1 MKIRFLPFL
10 LITSF
15 VFAQEAIEQP
25 LEPIITDLDRLVES
39 VKKTA
44 SSRSAEDNARLQR
57 FLADK
62 NRQQYL
68 LNQMKAKLNA
78 EEDRSVRLTKEY
90 EDNDARLADLEEQ
103 LTLKLGSFGELFGI
117 VRQTAGESKGQFS
130 LSLTNIE
137 YPERVEFLG
146 DIAERKSLD
155 LPTNEELERLWF
167 EILNELNQSGKVKEY
182 STQILSKSGEVVNAD
197 ILRMGVFNSVANGMY
212 LNLVAEQNVL
222 EYLPK
227 QPDGGIRRSAK
238 RLQNSDSGTY
248 HEVYIDPTRGSLLTK
263 LIDRAGFFDRINQ
276 GGFVGYIIILLF
288 IIGIVLGLMRYRFLS
303 NESKVLDAELA
314 SGNFSETSVLG
325 KLNRI
330 FKNYRGTTPE
340 DLEAQL
346 EDVLSRA
353 VPVLEQNISTIKLL
367 AAVAP
372 LLGLLGTVVGMIET
386 FQSIT
391 LFGTGD
397 PKLMAGG
404 ISQALVTTMLGL
416 IAAVPL
422 LFIHNILESRS
433 RSITQVYEEQAIGFI
448 ASFSTRQR

>member
-15 VFAQEAIEQP
+15 VFAQEVVEQS

-197 ILRMGVFNSVANGMY
+197 ILRIGVFNSVANGMY

-238 RLQNSDSGTY
+238 RLQNSDSGIY

-276 GGFVGYIIILLF
+276 G
-288 IIGIVLGLMRYRFLS
+288 LS
-303 NESKVLDAELA
+303 
-314 SGNFSETSVLG
+314 
-325 KLNRI
+325 
-330 FKNYRGTTPE
+330 
-340 DLEAQL
+340 
-346 EDVLSRA
+346 
-353 VPVLEQNISTIKLL
+353 
-367 AAVAP
+367 
-372 LLGLLGTVVGMIET
+372 
-386 FQSIT
+386 
-391 LFGTGD
+391 
-397 PKLMAGG
+397 
-404 ISQALVTTMLGL
+404 L
-416 IAAVPL
+416 IH
-422 LFIHNILESRS
+422 I
-433 RSITQVYEEQAIGFI
+433 
-448 ASFSTRQR
+448 

>member
-1 MKIRFLPFL
+1 MNIKLLPL
-10 LITSF
+10 LFISIVAF
-15 VFAQEAIEQP
+15 SQENTV
-25 LEPIITDLDRLVES
+25 EPVEPVITDLDRLVES
-39 VKKTA
+39 VKRTA
-44 SSRSAEDNARLQR
+44 NSRSAEDNARLQK

-68 LNQMKAKLNA
+68 LNQMKSKLKA
-78 EEDRSVRLTKEY
+78 EEARSVRLTKEY

-117 VRQTAGESKGQFS
+117 VRQTAGESKGQFA

-137 YPERVEFLG
+137 YPSRIEFLG

-155 LPTNEELERLWF
+155 LPTTEELERLWF

-182 STQILSKSGEVVNAD
+182 TTQILSKSGEVVDAD
-197 ILRMGVFNSVANGMY
+197 ILRIGVFNSVANGMY
-212 LNLVAEQNVL
+212 LNLVAEQNAL

-238 RLQNSDSGTY
+238 RLQNSDAGSY
-248 HEVYIDPTRGSLLTK
+248 HEVFIDPTRGSLLTK
-263 LIDRAGFFDRINQ
+263 LIDRAGFFERINQ

-288 IIGIVLGLMRYRFLS
+288 VIGVVLGVMRYRFL
-303 NESKVLDAELA
+303 NEESKVLEAELE
-314 SGNFSETSVLG
+314 SGNFSESSVLG
-325 KLNRI
+325 KLNKI
-330 FKNYRGTTPE
+330 FKDYTGSTPE

-353 VPVLEQNISTIKLL
+353 VPVLEQNLSTIKLL

-448 ASFSTRQR
+448 ASFSTRQK

>member
-1 MKIRFLPFL
+1 MKIRFLPLL

-15 VFAQEAIEQP
+15 VFAQETVEQP
-25 LEPIITDLDRLVES
+25 VEPIITDLDRLVES

-137 YPERVEFLG
+137 YPERIDFLG

-155 LPTNEELERLWF
+155 LPTNEELEKLWF

-182 STQILSKSGEVVNAD
+182 STQILSKSGEVVDAD
-197 ILRMGVFNSVANGMY
+197 ILRIGVFNSVANGMY

-248 HEVYIDPTRGSLLTK
+248 HEVYIDPRWLCRLYHY
-263 LIDRAGFFDRINQ
+263 LIICNRN
-276 GGFVGYIIILLF
+276 Y
-288 IIGIVLGLMRYRFLS
+288 S
-303 NESKVLDAELA
+303 WCNEI
-314 SGNFSETSVLG
+314 SVL
-325 KLNRI
+325 NC
-330 FKNYRGTTPE
+330 
-340 DLEAQL
+340 
-346 EDVLSRA
+346 
-353 VPVLEQNISTIKLL
+353 
-367 AAVAP
+367 
-372 LLGLLGTVVGMIET
+372 
-386 FQSIT
+386 
-391 LFGTGD
+391 
-397 PKLMAGG
+397 
-404 ISQALVTTMLGL
+404 
-416 IAAVPL
+416 
-422 LFIHNILESRS
+422 
-433 RSITQVYEEQAIGFI
+433 
-448 ASFSTRQR
+448 

>member
-1 MKIRFLPFL
+1 MNFRFLPLL
-10 LITSF
+10 LISSM
-15 VFAQEAIEQP
+15 VFSQENSVELA
-25 LEPIITDLDRLVES
+25 EPIVTDLDRLVES

-44 SSRSAEDNARLQR
+44 NTRSAEDNSRLQR

-68 LNQMKAKLNA
+68 LNQMKSLLNA

-90 EDNDARLADLEEQ
+90 EDNDSKLADLEEQ

-117 VRQTAGESKGQFS
+117 VRQTAGESKGQFT

-137 YPERVEFLG
+137 YPSRIEFLG

-182 STQILSKSGEVVNAD
+182 STQILSKSGEVVDAD
-197 ILRMGVFNSVANGMY
+197 ILRIGVFNSVANGMY

-238 RLQNSDSGTY
+238 RLQNSDVGSY
-248 HEVYIDPTRGSLLTK
+248 HEVFIDPTRGSLLTK
-263 LIDRAGFFDRINQ
+263 LIDRANFFERINQ
-276 GGFVGYIIILLF
+276 GGFVGYIIILLLT
-288 IIGIVLGLMRYRFLS
+288 IGLALGAMRYRFLS
-303 NESKVLDAELA
+303 QEAKVLNTELD
-314 SGNFSETSVLG
+314 SGNFSDNSVLG
-325 KLNRI
+325 KLNKI
-330 FKNYRGTTPE
+330 FKDYSGSTPE

-353 VPVLEQNISTIKLL
+353 IPVLEQNLSTIKLL

-448 ASFSTRQR
+448 ATFSTKQR

>member
-1 MKIRFLPFL
+1 MNFKFLPLL
-10 LITSF
+10 LISF
-15 VFAQEAIEQP
+15 VVFSQENSMEP
-25 LEPIITDLDRLVES
+25 LEPIVTDLDRLVES

-44 SSRSAEDNARLQR
+44 NTRSAEDNLRLQR

-68 LNQMKAKLNA
+68 LNQMKSQLKA
-78 EEDRSVRLTKEY
+78 EEGRSVMLTKEY
-90 EDNDARLADLEEQ
+90 EDNDSKLADLEEQ

-117 VRQTAGESKGQFS
+117 VRQTAGESKGQFA

-137 YPERVEFLG
+137 YPSRIEFLG

-182 STQILSKSGEVVNAD
+182 TSQILSKSGEVVDAD
-197 ILRMGVFNSVANGMY
+197 ILRIGVFNSVANGMY

-238 RLQNSDSGTY
+238 RLQNSDAGSY
-248 HEVYIDPTRGSLLTK
+248 HEVFIDPTRGSLLTK
-263 LIDRAGFFDRINQ
+263 LIDRAGFFERINQ
-276 GGFVGYIIILLF
+276 GGFVGYIIIILLT
-288 IIGIVLGLMRYRFLS
+288 IGLALGAMRYRFLS
-303 NESKVLDAELA
+303 QEAKVLDAELG
-314 SGNFSETSVLG
+314 SGNFSDSSVLG
-325 KLNRI
+325 KLNKI
-330 FKNYRGTTPE
+330 FKDYSGSTPE

-353 VPVLEQNISTIKLL
+353 VPVLEQNLSTIKLL

-433 RSITQVYEEQAIGFI
+433 RNITQVYEEQAIGFI